1 MSVIGGISPYT
12 SAHLFFCFA
21 FFCNSRTPPAAACCS
36 CKLDISGFRKSLVI
50 HAHRARPD
58 CRLARDCEANYF
70 QCAEINGDMPLPNNK
85 SPRSKECPI
94 RRTKKAF
101 RPRTNNKSPRSKQH
115 PMCRPKQRYAPHR
128 LTTSSM
134 KRFKTLCLT
143 RTQIFFS

>member
-1 MSVIGGISPYT
+1 MESRKAGYT
-12 SAHLFFCFA
+12 CLCARRGVSAGRKNGCRPDYWKQKNATPFGHLFFCFA
-21 FFCNSRTPPAAACCS
+21 FFCNSRTPPATACCS

-58 CRLARDCEANYF
+58 CRVAKDCVANYF

-101 RPRTNNKSPRSKQH
+101 RPRTNNKSPRSQLC
-115 PMCRPKQRYAPHR
+115 PMRRPK
-128 LTTSSM
+128 
-134 KRFKTLCLT
+134 
-143 RTQIFFS
+143 

>member
-1 MSVIGGISPYT
+1 MFVRKTGCECREKKRMSSRLLKT
-12 SAHLFFCFA
+12 KKTQHHSAHLFFFFA

-58 CRLARDCEANYF
+58 CRVAKDCVANYF

-101 RPRTNNKSPRSKQH
+101 CPRTNNNRPRSQ
-115 PMCRPKQRYAPHR
+115 
-128 LTTSSM
+128 
-134 KRFKTLCLT
+134 
-143 RTQIFFS
+143 